1 MDYKRLI
8 ADLRRKEA
16 SDLHLEPGLRP
27 TARLQGDLKAV
38 GSHPLDPAET
48 LAVARSM
55 LSEQDWKAFATRQ
68 AVDFSQKIGGVHCR
82 INIMKTHR
90 GVGLAIRLLA
100 ATQPTLTRLNLHPTL
115 GDLVKKKHGL
125 IIICGPTGSGKSST
139 LAALVHEIN
148 VRESAHIVTIE
159 SPIEY
164 YIQPRRCF
172 IRQREVGRDT
182 PSFERA
188 LIDALRQDPDVIMV
202 GEMRDREII
211 QLTLNAAETGQLVL
225 STLHSSTTAE
235 AVQRMVA
242 AFPPE
247 IQSTVS
253 AQLADCLIAAIS
265 QRLRFNEKYNIRV
278 PVCEIMKATTP
289 VKHLIRQGQ
298 FFKLPAAME
307 TGHQDG
313 NWTFHRYEEWLDG
326 RTDFYV
332 PVAEDALEAAPQ
344 LEKSVDAEVPVK
356 EVVFDDAPPKEEAVE
371 PAPDAYTPEVAPPE
385 EVFVIEEPAESSLG
399 ELLEKMGEKVE
410 PGDEDEVDDDD
421 R

>member
-1 MDYKRLI
+1 LI

-27 TARLQGDLKAV
+27 TARIQGDLKAV
-38 GSHPLDPAET
+38 GSQPLDPAET
-48 LAVARSM
+48 LAVAKAMVSDA
-55 LSEQDWKAFATRQ
+55 DWKTFTARQ

-82 INIMKTHR
+82 INVMRTHR

-100 ATQPTLTRLNLHPTL
+100 ATQPTLMRLNLHPVL

-125 IIICGPTGSGKSST
+125 IIVCGPTGSGKSST

-148 VRESAHIVTIE
+148 ARESAHIVTIE

-164 YIQPRRCF
+164 YLQPRRSF

-247 IQSTVS
+247 IQGTVS
-253 AQLADCLIAAIS
+253 AQLADCLIGAVS
-265 QRLRFNEKYNIRV
+265 QRLRFNDKYNIRV
-278 PVCEIMKATTP
+278 PVCEILQATTP

-307 TGHQDG
+307 TGHADG
-313 NWTFHRYEEWLDG
+313 NWTFNRYEEWLQS

-332 PVAEDALEAAPQ
+332 PAVEDAEEELPQ
-344 LEKSVDAEVPVK
+344 LERSFEPEAPNAEKVPEDASVS
-356 EVVFDDAPPKEEAVE
+356 EEKQQ
-371 PAPDAYTPEVAPPE
+371 PAGEAYAPEVAPPE

-399 ELLEKMGEKVE
+399 ELLEKMGETVE
-410 PGDEDEVDDDD
+410 PGDEDEKDDE